1 MQAPYKYAGRSEQG
15 AVPEDTHRRLPFGS
29 RVFHVEG
36 VPYAVGAFVE
46 VGIVDLSRAVLR

>member
-36 VPYAVGAFVE
+36 ISYAVGAFVE
-46 VGIVDLSRAVLR
+46 VGIVDLPRDVLR